1 MTWDPWA
8 IKPDSE
14 REVWDFSPLAAVGPL
29 IFWMEHHEVEQAV
42 GHRASLGRWGDRLS
56 SASFSPGYTA
66 YYEDGHLPAVA
77 IDACVGPQVR
87 FEGAQLV
94 GRPPSEV
101 ADWYGDNF
109 ERLQADYVINQHG
122 DPSSD
127 RLGFVIRTQRAGD
140 RLLTRPVFVG
150 WQWSSRCGDIQESY
164 IPEEEWQ
171 ER

>member
-14 REVWDFSPLAAVGPL
+14 RSVWESARWPLSDHSSSGWCTPRSSKRSN
-29 IFWMEHHEVEQAV
+29 I
-42 GHRASLGRWGDRLS
+42 GRVLAIGATRLS
-56 SASFSPGYTA
+56 NARFGQGFTT
-66 YYEDGHLPAVA
+66 YYEDGHLHAVA

-87 FEGAQLV
+87 FEGAQLA

-109 ERLQADYVINQHG
+109 ERLEADYVVNQHG

-127 RLGFVIRTQRAGD
+127 SLGFVIQICRVLVGHVDVVNAIVRLNVLVQSWAGEK
-140 RLLTRPVFVG
+140 VI
-150 WQWSSRCGDIQESY
+150 S
-164 IPEEEWQ
+164 
-171 ER
+171 